1 MKRQY
6 RVFFARCELGQS
18 RNQIRTIGSELEQRP
33 LFLLIGIGLLLLLLL
48 GDLLERLRDRYT
60 PEQNG
65 GQPCGIANCHCPLV
79 QCHRTLV
86 CGGFAGPAKCSVY
99 GLCKYPVTY
108 PIAFTTASINTFDGN
123 GLVKNAMPPAA
134 ATLRLIV
141 SSSNAVMNM
150 VGYL

>member
-65 GQPCGIANCHCPLV
+65 G
-79 QCHRTLV
+79 
-86 CGGFAGPAKCSVY
+86 
-99 GLCKYPVTY
+99 
-108 PIAFTTASINTFDGN
+108 
-123 GLVKNAMPPAA
+123 
-134 ATLRLIV
+134 
-141 SSSNAVMNM
+141 
-150 VGYL
+150 